1 MYSQST
7 QPLTPVALWLCV
19 CWCVA
24 PRQKPLQAL
33 SASAFVRALLIA
45 LRLGD
50 NQLLQH
56 GIMSVPPSQV
66 VPTAK
71 QLPALF
77 LQQLLSTLV
86 ELLDS
91 SPHMEF
97 LLCWVKALLVAHGPV
112 LAAAAGGATALRAA
126 VAGGGSS
133 GAGAAAAAAG
143 GGVVST
149 LRALQQVVGR
159 LHQDLSA
166 TAEGNVYL
174 LNYLVEAGKLQQQQ
188 ARKRGE
194 EEDDQQQQQ
203 EQQAMQV
210 DQQQQQRRKH
220 KQKQTRG

>member
-1 MYSQST
+1 M
-7 QPLTPVALWLCV
+7 
-19 CWCVA
+19 
-24 PRQKPLQAL
+24 QAL
-33 SASAFVRALLIA
+33 AASSYVRALLIA

-50 NQLLQH
+50 MKLLQH
-56 GIMSVPPSQV
+56 GIMSVPLGQV

-77 LQQLLSTLV
+77 LQQLLSTIV
-86 ELLDS
+86 ELLDG

-97 LLCWVKALLVAHGPV
+97 LLCWVKALLVAHGPA

-149 LRALQQVVGR
+149 LRALQQVIGR
-159 LHQDLSA
+159 LHQDLSS

-188 ARKRGE
+188 SK
-194 EEDDQQQQQ
+194 QQQQ
-203 EQQAMQV
+203 EGADQEEEQPAAAAAALKPQAMDM
-210 DQQQQQRRKH
+210 DQQTAGKQRHK
-220 KQKQTRG
+220 KQKQKQKRQG

>member
-1 MYSQST
+1 
-7 QPLTPVALWLCV
+7 
-19 CWCVA
+19 
-24 PRQKPLQAL
+24 
-33 SASAFVRALLIA
+33 VRALLIA

-50 NQLLQH
+50 TQLLQH
-56 GIMSVPPSQV
+56 GIMSVPPAQV

-112 LAAAAGGATALRAA
+112 LSAAAGGATALRAA

-188 ARKRGE
+188 AGKPGGGDEGE
-194 EEDDQQQQQ
+194 EEDEQQQ
-203 EQQAMQV
+203 EQPMQV
-210 DQQQQQRRKH
+210 DQKQQQQQQQQRRRH
-220 KQKQTRG
+220 KQKHTRG

>member
-1 MYSQST
+1 
-7 QPLTPVALWLCV
+7 
-19 CWCVA
+19 
-24 PRQKPLQAL
+24 
-33 SASAFVRALLIA
+33 VRALLVA

-50 NQLLQH
+50 LKLLQH
-56 GIMSVPPSQV
+56 GIMSVPLAQV
-66 VPTAK
+66 MTTAK

-77 LQQLLSTLV
+77 LQQLLSTIV

-112 LAAAAGGATALRAA
+112 LAAAAGGVTALRAA

-149 LRALQQVVGR
+149 LRALQQAIGR
-159 LHQDLSA
+159 LHQDLSS

-188 ARKRGE
+188 NK
-194 EEDDQQQQQ
+194 QQQQQ
-203 EQQAMQV
+203 EDEEQQGGADQQAAAKHQQAAAKEV
-210 DQQQQQRRKH
+210 DQQAAGKQRHKKP
-220 KQKQTRG
+220 KQKKQQA

>member
-1 MYSQST
+1 M
-7 QPLTPVALWLCV
+7 
-19 CWCVA
+19 
-24 PRQKPLQAL
+24 QAL
-33 SASAFVRALLIA
+33 AVSSYLRALLIA

-50 NQLLQH
+50 MKLLQH
-56 GIMSVPPSQV
+56 GIMSVPLGQV

-77 LQQLLSTLV
+77 LQQLLSTIV
-86 ELLDS
+86 QLLDS

-97 LLCWVKALLVAHGPV
+97 LLSWVKALLVAHGPV

-149 LRALQQVVGR
+149 LRALQQVIGR
-159 LHQDLSA
+159 LHQDLSS

-188 ARKRGE
+188 
-194 EEDDQQQQQ
+194 QSTQQQQ
-203 EQQAMQV
+203 EDDQHEEERPAAAAKPQAMDIDQQAAGK
-210 DQQQQQRRKH
+210 QRHKKQKH
-220 KQKQTRG
+220 KQKRQG

>member
-1 MYSQST
+1 MY
-7 QPLTPVALWLCV
+7 LFPVEVIELCSRDCV
-19 CWCVA
+19 LCWT
-24 PRQKPLQAL
+24 QAL
-33 SASAFVRALLIA
+33 AASAYVRALLVA

-50 NQLLQH
+50 LKLLQH
-56 GIMSVPPSQV
+56 GIMSVPLSQV
-66 VPTAK
+66 TATAK

-77 LQQLLSTLV
+77 LQQLLSTIV

-143 GGVVST
+143 GGVVSA
-149 LRALQQVVGR
+149 LRALQQAIGR
-159 LHQDLSA
+159 LHQDLSS

-174 LNYLVEAGKLQQQQ
+174 LDYLIEAGKLQQQQ
-188 ARKRGE
+188 SK
-194 EEDDQQQQQ
+194 QQQ
-203 EQQAMQV
+203 EEDEEQQGGDQQAAAKEV
-210 DQQQQQRRKH
+210 DQQAAGQQRHGKH
-220 KQKQTRG
+220 TQRHKKKQA

>member
-1 MYSQST
+1 M
-7 QPLTPVALWLCV
+7 
-19 CWCVA
+19 
-24 PRQKPLQAL
+24 QAL
-33 SASAFVRALLIA
+33 AASAYVRALLIA

-50 NQLLQH
+50 KKLLQH
-56 GIMSVPPSQV
+56 GIMSVPLAQV

-77 LQQLLSTLV
+77 LQQLLSTIV

-149 LRALQQVVGR
+149 LRALQQASGR
-159 LHQDLSA
+159 LHQDLSS

-174 LNYLVEAGKLQQQQ
+174 LDYLVEAGKLQQQQ
-188 ARKRGE
+188 SK
-194 EEDDQQQQQ
+194 QQQ
-203 EQQAMQV
+203 EQDEEQQGGADQQAAAKQQAKEV
-210 DQQQQQRRKH
+210 DQQAAGQQRHK
-220 KQKQTRG
+220 KQKQKQKKQQA